1 MKEGVYLNLKN
12 DRGDICYFNGE
23 NLEMLKTTSLIEF
36 DVDIDFVLEDNAIVA
51 TFSNLEYLGKL

>member
-23 NLEMLKTTSLIEF
+23 RLEMLETTSLIEF
-36 DVDIDFVLEDNAIVA
+36 DVDIDFVFNDNAIVA